1 MKEVVIRM
9 AAGESPCSVIG
20 QEEKVVVMGEA
31 TGRCDDRNRQRK
43 RSNNG
48 REVNK

>member
-1 MKEVVIRM
+1 M
-9 AAGESPCSVIG
+9 AAGESPCSVMG

-31 TGRCDDRNRQRK
+31 TGACDQRNRKRK

-48 REVNK
+48 GEVNR